1 MSKSYY
7 LYVSSKNRN
16 SSETINNF
24 KVNLK
29 YPISCGKN
37 EYMNVSVV
45 NFSMLNTDYNLRS
58 IYFKVDSV
66 RLSDNQEI
74 TYTYNIPDG
83 NYSYQSLMD
92 YLNTI
97 MSGKINVAYVKERNS
112 YKFKNIDSSNYDF
125 YIIPFNANKILGLND
140 ELNLVDGDYH
150 EGGYINLV
158 NYSHIIIKSNYLDY
172 EDNTQDNLNNK
183 EIGAS
188 SILFMID
195 KQDILPFQLISYRNN
210 DGGNNFNYNINN
222 KQISNIDFQLYNELG
237 EKLTNVSDYFLVL
250 KINII
255 DRPENSNS
263 SSILEDIKFI
273 LMSMMFGNKNKNL
286 LL

>member
-195 KQDILPFQLISYRNN
+195 KQDILPFQLISYKNY
-210 DGGNNFNYNINN
+210 DGGNNYNYNINN

>member
-1 MSKSYY
+1 MSKSHY
-7 LYVSSKNRN
+7 LYISSKNRN

-45 NFSMLNTDYNLRS
+45 NFSMLNTDYNLRNISFKIYS
-58 IYFKVDSV
+58 ISNLGAY
-66 RLSDNQEI
+66 NEI
-74 TYTYNIPDG
+74 NYNIPDG

-92 YLNTI
+92 YLNI
-97 MSGKINVAYVKERNS
+97 ILNGKINVAYVKERNS

-195 KQDILPFQLISYRNN
+195 KQDILPFQLISYKNY
-210 DGGNNFNYNINN
+210 DGGNNYNYNINN

>member
-16 SSETINNF
+16 LNETINNF
-24 KVNLK
+24 TINLK
-29 YPISCGKN
+29 IPISCAKN
-37 EYMNVSVV
+37 EYMNISVV
-45 NFSMLNTDYNLRS
+45 NFSMLNTDYNLRN

-97 MSGKINVAYVKERNS
+97 LNGKINISYVKERNS
-112 YKFKNIDSSNYDF
+112 YKFRNIDNSNYDF

-140 ELNLVDGDYH
+140 ELNLIDGDYH

-158 NYSHIIIKSNYLDY
+158 NYSHIIIKSNYLDF

-195 KQDILPFQLISYRNN
+195 KQDILPFQLISYRNY
-210 DGGNNFNYNINN
+210 DGGNNYNYNINN

-255 DRPENSNS
+255 NRPENNNS